1 LAVTLICSIG
11 FTRIIP
17 KGLMFQS
24 KYFSNEITSIPSSK
38 VFDSQKKGE
47 GGHNFSIFLATEHAA
62 NYKLCHALWGLWE
75 PTTGQKVPYRSLGA
89 IQDFP
94 TGLWVPCRFLGAI

>member
-1 LAVTLICSIG
+1 MKLHQSHPQKFLILK
-11 FTRIIP
+11 T
-17 KGLMFQS
+17 
-24 KYFSNEITSIPSSK
+24 
-38 VFDSQKKGE
+38 KGE
-47 GGHNFSIFLATEHAA
+47 GATIFSIFLATEHAA